1 MSNVEFKRIKEKRP
15 WPQIYNNQFALYC
28 VSVEFC
34 IPYNC
39 RQVKVMT
46 STCTII
52 RNPSMNS

>member
-1 MSNVEFKRIKEKRP
+1 MSNVEFKKNYKNEQKKTMAT
-15 WPQIYNNQFALYC
+15 IYNNQFALYC

-46 STCTII
+46 SSRIYL
-52 RNPSMNS
+52 